1 MKNIPLHAN
10 KGYPE
15 LRPGSSL
22 LKKIYIMIMLWI
34 VGRAIQVA
42 AKVDTVVRKE
52 IENLPEGFSFSLG
65 VLPAGPTMV
74 MTYDKKGDFRYM
86 GSGRD
91 VKPKLRLGIKSMD
104 TAFLVFT
111 FQEST
116 SVAFAR
122 DRFVADGDLPAALSV
137 VRILDRIEVLLLP
150 KIIAKLA
157 VKRYPAW
164 KKQSPLGKW
173 KSRLLVYMRVF
184 TIG

>member
-1 MKNIPLHAN
+1 MKNIPLHAS

-15 LRPGSSL
+15 LRPGGSL
-22 LKKIYIMIMLWI
+22 AKKLYIALMLWI

-42 AKVDTVVRKE
+42 AKVDAVIRE
-52 IENLPEGFSFSLG
+52 ELENLPDKFSFSLG

-74 MTYDKKGDFRYM
+74 MGYDKKGEFKYM

-91 VKPKLRLGIKSMD
+91 AKPKLRLGIKSMD
-104 TAFLVFT
+104 AAFLVFT

-116 SVAFAR
+116 AVAFAR

-137 VRILDRIEVLLLP
+137 VRILDRVEVLLLP

-157 VKRYPAW
+157 VKRYPTW

-173 KSRLLVYMRVF
+173 KSRLLVYLRVF